1 MKKIILIICAV
12 ICHFAYAQSGKA
24 TYSVKFIVPET
35 VTWNPSIKEDLLK
48 MVESAN
54 RQEFLLQFNKT
65 QSSFTLVNNMGVDE
79 SEENKKL
86 QGLGAAMTGG
96 ANIYLD
102 HDKKIE
108 IDLDFLNTIVKKEYV
123 ENKWEITKESK
134 QIGNYLC
141 YKATQKVTFINRSG
155 KEGSKEIYAW
165 FAPSLPYNYGPK
177 RYYGLPGLILELQ
190 DKAITFLLTKIELQK
205 SDIVINFPK
214 GKTVSDEEYVKKIKN
229 KAGL

>member
-24 TYSVKFIVPET
+24 TYSVKFIIPST
-35 VTWNPSIKEDLLK
+35 VTLDPSIKEDFLK
-48 MVESAN
+48 SVETAN

-65 QSSFTLVNNMGVDE
+65 QSSFTHINNMAVDE
-79 SEENKKL
+79 SEENKK
-86 QGLGAAMTGG
+86 QQNLGAAMTGG

-108 IDLDFLNTIVKKEYV
+108 IDLDFLNNIVKKDYV

-141 YKATQKVTFINRSG
+141 YKAVQKITFTRNG
-155 KEGSKEIYAW
+155 KAGSKEVYAW
-165 FAPSLPYNYGPK
+165 FAPSLPYRYGPK
-177 RYYGLPGLILELQ
+177 RYYGLPGLVLELQ
-190 DKAITFLLTKIELQK
+190 DAAITFLLTKIELQK
-205 SDIVINFPK
+205 SDIIINFPK
-214 GKTVSDEEYVKKIKN
+214 GKAISNDEYVKQIKN
-229 KAGL
+229 KAGM